1 MLVEK
6 LLKKRK
12 KNSHV
17 IQARMAPVFSDSQLL
32 GWDPKYPGDYFLD
45 GRAVGQ
51 DSLDLVLE
59 KWFQLI
65 DGSYFLNEILFNWG
79 KTYGFTLTIP
89 ILHKSIVRQSH
100 EKMFVS

>member
-1 MLVEK
+1 
-6 LLKKRK
+6 
-12 KNSHV
+12 
-17 IQARMAPVFSDSQLL
+17 MAPVFSDSQLL

-51 DSLDLVLE
+51 DSLDLILE

-79 KTYGFTLTIP
+79 KTYTYTFDSESFSVGVPSVWNICLPKPPSTSR
-89 ILHKSIVRQSH
+89 SIIGTCP
-100 EKMFVS
+100 K